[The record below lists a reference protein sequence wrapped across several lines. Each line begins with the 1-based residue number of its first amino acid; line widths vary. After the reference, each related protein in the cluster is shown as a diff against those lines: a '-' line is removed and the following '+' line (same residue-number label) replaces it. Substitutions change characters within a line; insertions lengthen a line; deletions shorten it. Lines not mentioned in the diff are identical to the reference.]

1 MNDRI
6 QKYSEMI
13 SRPGKFEGE
22 TVLTPYLYELMMDGD
37 GEIIATGRDG
47 ESATYFDLSDVPEAH
62 SLVFNTHGFG
72 HVDGIDRSPVFQS
85 LLGGC
90 VHILLIQNSDGFC
103 TLEPF
108 ATESD
113 ARDATDGGTTGG
125 GGGFYFGPTID
136 DDDITVSDLDEIP
149 AVVERMNREGF
160 FPNVWH
166 INERGNTDL
175 LSINSD
181 TGEYSILKSWV

>member
-1 MNDRI
+1 MIDE
-6 QKYSEMI
+6 QKIAEYTDAVSG
-13 SRPGKFEGE
+13 SGKFENE
-22 TVLTPYLYELMMDGD
+22 TVLTPYLYDLMME
-37 GEIIATGRDG
+37 GEGLIIATGRDG
-47 ESATYFDLSDVPEAH
+47 ESATYFDLSDVPDAH
-62 SLVFNTHGFG
+62 SLVFNAHGFE
-72 HVDGIDRSPVFQS
+72 DRPDRSPVFQS

-113 ARDATDGGTTGG
+113 ARDATDGG
-125 GGGFYFGPTID
+125 GGFYFGPTID
-136 DDDITVSDLDEIP
+136 DDDITISDLDEIP

-160 FPNVWH
+160 YPNVWH

-175 LSINSD
+175 LSVNAE
-181 TGEYSILKSWV
+181 TGHYEILKSWV

>member
-1 MNDRI
+1 MTDE
-6 QKYSEMI
+6 QKIAEYTDAVSG
-13 SRPGKFEGE
+13 SGKFENE
-22 TVLTPYLYELMMDGD
+22 TVLTPYLYDLMMDGD

-47 ESATYFDLSDVPEAH
+47 ESATYFDISDDSDARELA
-62 SLVFNTHGFG
+62 NTAN
-72 HVDGIDRSPVFQS
+72 
-85 LLGGC
+85 C
-90 VHILLIQNSDGFC
+90 YHILLIENSDGFC

-113 ARDATDGGTTGG
+113 ARDATDGG
-125 GGGFYFGPTID
+125 GGFYFGPTID
-136 DDDITVSDLDEIP
+136 DDDITISDLDEIP

-175 LSINSD
+175 LSVNAD
-181 TGEYSILKSWV
+181 TGHYEILKSWV